1 MDDRRC
7 ELFQINSFS
16 KPVQRVSIH
25 TCWVRN
31 ILQLRNGVPQIMFD
45 FQANMQNRIFNTTNI
60 LSLVSSISLKLMKN
74 SLNLSVQISMKI
86 HSSVVS
92 PVSIT
97 DLLQKITAYVRYYE
111 KKGTKVQKKGTII
124 FFSPNFSEFRA
135 FGMLHHL
142 KGWCF
147 CKFQQR
153 IRYFISP

>member
-16 KPVQRVSIH
+16 KPAQRVSIH

-74 SLNLSVQISMKI
+74 SLNFSVQISMKI

-97 DLLQKITAYVRYYE
+97 DLL
-111 KKGTKVQKKGTII
+111 
-124 FFSPNFSEFRA
+124 
-135 FGMLHHL
+135 
-142 KGWCF
+142 
-147 CKFQQR
+147 
-153 IRYFISP
+153 

>member
-1 MDDRRC
+1 MIKAPTNVNDVIIACWCFSKLHLLTVKAWCYYLFSYRKHYNLIASSDRRRKWFIWKSSLWMTRC
-7 ELFQINSFS
+7 ELFQMNSFS

-74 SLNLSVQISMKI
+74 SLNFSVQISMKI

-97 DLLQKITAYVRYYE
+97 DLL
-111 KKGTKVQKKGTII
+111 
-124 FFSPNFSEFRA
+124 
-135 FGMLHHL
+135 
-142 KGWCF
+142 
-147 CKFQQR
+147 
-153 IRYFISP
+153 